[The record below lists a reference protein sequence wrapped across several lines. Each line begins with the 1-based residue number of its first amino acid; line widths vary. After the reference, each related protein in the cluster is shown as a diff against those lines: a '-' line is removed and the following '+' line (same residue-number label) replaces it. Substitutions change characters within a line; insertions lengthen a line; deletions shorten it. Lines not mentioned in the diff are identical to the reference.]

1 MPFNTHL
8 GHFKYLVMPFWL
20 THAPAVFQA
29 LVNDVETISF
39 LGCIVVQ
46 GSLKL
51 YPIKVEVVNWPDP
64 KDRKQLQCFSNV
76 YQRFIRDFNKITNP
90 PNLP

>member
-1 MPFNTHL
+1 MPFR
-8 GHFKYLVMPFWL
+8 L

-39 LGCIVVQ
+39 LGYIVVQ

-51 YPIKVEVVNWPDP
+51 YPIKVEVVNWPDL
-64 KDRKQLQCFSNV
+64 KDRKQFQRFSNV
-76 YQRFIRDFNKITNP
+76 YQRFIRDFNKITN
-90 PNLP
+90 